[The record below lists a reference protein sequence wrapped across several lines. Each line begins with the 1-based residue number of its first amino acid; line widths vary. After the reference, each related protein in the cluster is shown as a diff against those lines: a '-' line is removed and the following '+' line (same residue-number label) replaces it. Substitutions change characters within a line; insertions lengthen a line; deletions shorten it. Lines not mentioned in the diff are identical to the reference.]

1 MTRKSEYR
9 KDIQSLRG
17 LSVLAVV
24 LFHADDSLFRHGYL
38 GVDVFFIISGFV
50 VTPLILRVFTSQNIG
65 VDRSKALITNLV
77 QFYKRR
83 FYRLAPAMAV
93 VLIFSAILI
102 AFLGPL
108 DDHKRFARQGI
119 ATILLSGNLGA
130 YRYSGNYFEP
140 NPNPLVHTWSLSV
153 EEQIYI
159 FLPLVLSLVILNRKH
174 IKKIIFISLSIITAA
189 SFISFLF
196 PTFIVTVFSELG
208 IQFSTDFSFYSAI
221 DRIWQFTIAGI
232 LYILLDKYQKREIR
246 TFKFTNVIIAIFFVA
261 TLFGPILTNSQKI
274 NSTLASFAAL
284 VVIYFRSLKVLP
296 RSLSRSLEWLGDRSY
311 SIYLLHMPLLYIAE
325 YSPVTILGTGEN
337 RIIQSVLAVVLTIL
351 LGGISYSKIESRF
364 RNYGTSSVHG
374 KKGVITSLSLTFVI
388 PLALFL
394 TIDLGTQNRYFGL
407 DRNLIKPAYAG
418 FIDPSCRRDSKDGP
432 PCTYKHFGATRTV
445 LLVGDSHAGHISQAV
460 IDAAKNLRWNA
471 VVWTHSGCRVQFEG
485 STSDQD
491 SDDCIKVNR
500 QMKSWVSQNKPDAII
515 VSQFVHHDSSQEAL
529 RRALTALSKLTPSV
543 LLIENSPIFPDGKEF
558 MVSRPLIMQPYNPPK
573 EFPIQEMQFIDA
585 QASKD
590 LAIWAKKNRIL
601 TMDFSSLFC
610 DNTSCFR
617 YADSGW
623 LYQDDG
629 HFSVL
634 GAALTI
640 PQLQS
645 YLANQ

>member
-9 KDIQSLRG
+9 KDIQALRG

-24 LFHADDSLFRHGYL
+24 LFHSGESLFRNGYL
-38 GVDVFFIISGFV
+38 GVDVFFVISGFV

-65 VDRSKALITNLV
+65 VDRSRALVTNLV

-83 FYRLAPAMAV
+83 FYRLAPAMAA

-102 AFLGPL
+102 TFLGTL

-159 FLPLVLSLVILNRKH
+159 FLPLFLSLVILSRKH
-174 IKKIIFISLSIITAA
+174 IKKIIFISLSIITVV
-189 SFISFLF
+189 SFSSFLF
-196 PTFIVTVFSELG
+196 PEVIATVFSNLG
-208 IQFSTDFSFYSAI
+208 IQYSTDFSFYSAI
-221 DRIWQFTIAGI
+221 DRIWQFTIAGV
-232 LYILLDKYQKREIR
+232 LYILLEKYKKHEIE
-246 TFKFTNVIIAIFFVA
+246 TFKFINVIVTILFVV

-284 VVIYFRSLKVLP
+284 VIIYFRSLHVLP
-296 RSLSRSLEWLGDRSY
+296 GFLSRSLEWLGDRSY
-311 SIYLLHMPLLYIAE
+311 SIYLVHMPLLYIAQ
-325 YSPVTILGTGEN
+325 YSPVTELGKGEN

-351 LGGISYSKIESRF
+351 CGGISYSKIENRF

-374 KKGVITSLSLTFVI
+374 KKGFIASLSLTFVI
-388 PLALFL
+388 PLSLFM

-432 PCTYKHFGATRTV
+432 PCMYKNVGATKTV

-460 IDAAKNLRWNA
+460 IDAAKNMRWNA

-485 STSDQD
+485 SALDQD
-491 SDDCIKVNR
+491 SDDCIKVSN
-500 QMKSWVSQNKPDAII
+500 QMKAWVSENKPDAII

-529 RRALTALSKLTPSV
+529 RRALKALSTLTPSI
-543 LLIENSPIFPDGKEF
+543 LLIENNPIFPDGKEF

-573 EFPIQEMQFIDA
+573 AFPIQEMQFIDA

-610 DNTSCFR
+610 DNTSCNR
-617 YADSGW
+617 YSDSGW

-629 HFSVL
+629 HLSVL

-640 PQLQS
+640 PQLRS